1 MAEPAATQ
9 PLDPPRVYLVHMV
22 VFTLLVGILVV
33 VILPGLMRAF
43 MANPMLN
50 DKRLQQAATSDEAG
64 WAAPDAASRATID
77 DGPISPWNPG
87 VRTMTIGGTV
97 SATAVLFVLLLA
109 AAAVGWLAVDAPSG
123 EVYEFPTFAI
133 VGVLVGFA
141 AAILLAFKPN
151 LAKFVAPVYAI
162 AEGLFVGAVSKAYET
177 YYDGIVVQAAGA
189 TIGVFA
195 VMLAL
200 YGLRIIKVTDRM
212 RRIVIGATLGVA
224 LFYGVS
230 LLFSLF
236 GSAPSFLS
244 STSGFSI
251 AFSFFV
257 AGLAAFNLAL
267 DFDFIE
273 RGVKQRMPES
283 VEWYAAFGVLVTV
296 VWLYLEIL
304 RLLAKMRER

>member
-1 MAEPAATQ
+1 
-9 PLDPPRVYLVHMV
+9 
-22 VFTLLVGILVV
+22 
-33 VILPGLMRAF
+33 
-43 MANPMLN
+43 MANPMLT
-50 DKRLQQAATSDEAG
+50 DKRLQQAASSDSDG
-64 WAAPDAASRATID
+64 WAAPDAASRAPLD
-77 DGPISPWNPG
+77 DGPISPWAPHA
-87 VRTMTIGGTV
+87 RTMTIGGTV
-97 SATAVLFVLLLA
+97 SATTVLFVLLLA
-109 AAAVGWLAVDAPSG
+109 AAAVGWIGVDAPNG
-123 EVYEFPTFAI
+123 EVYEFPTFAV

-151 LAKFVAPVYAI
+151 LARFVAPVYAV

-200 YGLRIIKVTDRM
+200 YGLRIIRVTDRM

-236 GSAPSFLS
+236 GSSPSFLS

-251 AFSFFV
+251 AFSLFV